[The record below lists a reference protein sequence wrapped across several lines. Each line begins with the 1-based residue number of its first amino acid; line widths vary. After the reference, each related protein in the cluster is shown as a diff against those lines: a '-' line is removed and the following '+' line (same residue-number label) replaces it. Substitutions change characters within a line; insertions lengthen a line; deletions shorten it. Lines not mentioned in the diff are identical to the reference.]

1 MCNSYYHDEETK
13 KEESTLS
20 DPESVPL
27 DIYVIYVGSFT
38 VWTWSFF
45 TFCLLVDVANS
56 LAKLLLLIYIPSM
69 HPVLEYNYMAIN
81 AARCFKMSA
90 FSTITLGQ
98 LTECSD

>member
-1 MCNSYYHDEETK
+1 MMK
-13 KEESTLS
+13 KQESTLS
-20 DPESVPL
+20 DPERVPL
-27 DIYVIYVGSFT
+27 DSYVIYEGSFT

-56 LAKLLLLIYIPSM
+56 LAKLLPTYIPST
-69 HPVLEYNYMAIN
+69 HPILECNYMAIN

-90 FSTITLGQ
+90 FSTITMGQ